1 MILFQKGKNRFMESR
16 NLILA
21 IILSV
26 GVLFIWSFFFEAPEQ
41 EVLNGDII
49 NGDVSEVN
57 SNELD
62 MEAIDDIEKSLGI
75 TESDAIGLQEALGQN
90 KRVLIETDSLAG
102 SINLKGLRIDD
113 IILKKYNE
121 TQEEDSEKIRLL
133 QPIDTFNGYEVTFGW
148 IKNQDANFETPNADS
163 NWKVSGNNTILTSSN
178 EVEFEWNNST
188 GQKFVTT
195 IGLDEDYLFDITQRV
210 ENNSGEEIIIN
221 NASKVTRKQAPT
233 LSGMF
238 ILHEGLLGVL
248 QEKLELIDYDDLKD
262 DNETLNF
269 ESDNGWV
276 GITDKYW
283 LAALIPDQDKS
294 FKAIYTYDNGY
305 IAYYRSL
312 NATKVMPG
320 GDHIVES
327 QIFIGAK
334 EAKLIDRYQEEYG
347 IYNFDL
353 AIDWGWFY
361 FLTKPLFNVIYFF
374 SQLSGN
380 FGLAIIILTVITRVV
395 FFPLANW
402 SFISM
407 AKMKMLQPE
416 MTRIKELH
424 KDDKAQQQQALMA
437 LYKKEKVNPISGC
450 LPILIQIPFFFAI
463 YKMLFVS
470 IEMRHAPFYG
480 WIQDLAAK
488 DPTTI
493 FNLFGL
499 IPWDP
504 PSFMIIGIWPVLM
517 GLTMYIQQKLNPAP
531 PDPIQARIFMF
542 FPLFITILLA
552 QFAAGLVIYWTTNNV
567 LSIIQQW
574 IINKR
579 TTIKTN

>member
-1 MILFQKGKNRFMESR
+1 METR

-21 IILSV
+21 IVLSV
-26 GVLFIWSFFFEAPEQ
+26 GVLLLWTIFIEAPRQQINQSIESGQ
-41 EVLNGDII
+41 QDSIGKIAELETEELNQ
-49 NGDVSEVN
+49 
-57 SNELD
+57 
-62 MEAIDDIEKSLGI
+62 IEEDLGI
-75 TESDAIGLQEALGQN
+75 KKQSFETLENSLQSSSRINIDTQ
-90 KRVLIETDSLAG
+90 SLEG
-102 SINLKGLRIDD
+102 SINLEGLKIDD
-113 IILKKYNE
+113 IVLKKYQE
-121 TQEEDSEKIRLL
+121 TLDENSSNIRVLSPL
-133 QPIDTFNGYEVTFGW
+133 NTKNGYEVSFGW
-148 IKNQDANFETPNADS
+148 LKDKNANFETPTS
-163 NWKVSGNNTILTSSN
+163 ESEWKLISSSN
-178 EVEFEWNNST
+178 TLRENNELEFEWSNNTGQIYRTSISVDENYLFSINQKIINNSN
-188 GQKFVTT
+188 Q
-195 IGLDEDYLFDITQRV
+195 
-210 ENNSGEEIIIN
+210 EIIVN
-221 NASKVTRKQAPT
+221 NASKINRQSAPA

-248 QEKLELIDYDDLKD
+248 EEKLELIDYDDLKD
-262 DNETLNF
+262 EGEIETLNF
-269 ESDNGWV
+269 ESENGWV

-283 LAALIPDQDKS
+283 LAALIPDQAKP

-312 NATKVMPG
+312 NAQSVQSNGEFEVSSK
-320 GDHIVES
+320 
-327 QIFIGAK
+327 IFIGAK
-334 EAKLIDRYQEEYG
+334 EAKLIDKYQEDFN

-361 FLTKPLFNVIYFF
+361 FLTKPLFYIIYFF
-374 SQLSGN
+374 SGISGN
-380 FGLAIIILTVITRVV
+380 FGLAIIILTVITRII

-402 SFISM
+402 SFVSM

-416 MTRIKELH
+416 MTRIKELY
-424 KDDKAQQQQALMA
+424 KEDRPQQQKALMD

-463 YKMLFVS
+463 YKMLFIS

-504 PSFMIIGIWPVLM
+504 PSFMIIGVWPVLM
-517 GLTMYIQQKLNPAP
+517 GITMYLQQKLNPAP
-531 PDPIQARIFMF
+531 PDPIQAKIFMF

-552 QFAAGLVIYWTTNNV
+552 QFAAGLVIYWTTNNI

-574 IINKR
+574 VITRR
-579 TTIKTN
+579 TTVKTN

>member
-1 MILFQKGKNRFMESR
+1 MESR

-41 EVLNGDII
+41 EMLNGETES
-49 NGDVSEVN
+49 GDVSEVN

-62 MEAIDDIEKSLGI
+62 MEAIDEIERSLGI
-75 TESDAIGLQEALGQN
+75 TENDNIGLDEALSAD
-90 KRVLIETDSLAG
+90 KRVKIETNSIVG

-113 IILKKYNE
+113 IVLKKYNE
-121 TQEEDSEKIRLL
+121 TQEEFSEKIRVL
-133 QPIDTFNGYEVTFGW
+133 QPIDTYDGYEVTFGW
-148 IKNQDANFETPNADS
+148 IKNQDANFETPNAES
-163 NWKVSGNNTILTSSN
+163 IWKVSNSNATLTSNN
-178 EVEFEWNNST
+178 EVEFEWSNTT
-188 GQKFVTT
+188 GQTFITT
-195 IGLDEDYLFDITQRV
+195 IGLDEDYLFDITQEV
-210 ENNSGEEIIIN
+210 KNNSNEEIIIN
-221 NASKVTRKQAPT
+221 NASKVTRKQAPS

-262 DNETLNF
+262 DEETLNF

-283 LAALIPDQDKS
+283 LAALIPDQNKS

-312 NATKVMPG
+312 NATKVAAG
-320 GDHIVES
+320 SDHIVES

-334 EAKLIDRYQEEYG
+334 EAKLIDRYQEDYG

-374 SQLSGN
+374 SELSGN
-380 FGLAIIILTVITRVV
+380 FGLAIIILTVITRIV

-424 KDDKAQQQQALMA
+424 KDDRAQQQQALMA

-579 TTIKTN
+579 TTVKTN

>member
-1 MILFQKGKNRFMESR
+1 MESR

-41 EVLNGDII
+41 EMLNGEIES
-49 NGDVSEVN
+49 GDVSEVN

-62 MEAIDDIEKSLGI
+62 MEAIDEIERSLGI
-75 TESDAIGLQEALGQN
+75 AENDNISLDEALSAD
-90 KRVLIETDSLAG
+90 KRVKIETNSIVG

-113 IILKKYNE
+113 IVLKKYNE
-121 TQEEDSEKIRLL
+121 TQEEFSEKIRVL
-133 QPIDTFNGYEVTFGW
+133 QPIDTYDGYEVTFGW
-148 IKNQDANFETPNADS
+148 IKNQDANFETPNAES
-163 NWKVSGNNTILTSSN
+163 IWKVSNNNATLTSNN
-178 EVEFEWNNST
+178 EVEFEWSNTT
-188 GQKFVTT
+188 GQTFVTT
-195 IGLDEDYLFDITQRV
+195 IGLDEDYLFDITQEV
-210 ENNSGEEIIIN
+210 KNNSKEAIIIN
-221 NASKVTRKQAPT
+221 NASKVTRKQAPS

-262 DNETLNF
+262 DEETLNF

-283 LAALIPDQDKS
+283 LAALIPDQNKS

-312 NATKVMPG
+312 NATKVAAG
-320 GDHIVES
+320 SDHIVES

-334 EAKLIDRYQEEYG
+334 EAKLIDRYQEDYG

-374 SQLSGN
+374 SELSGN
-380 FGLAIIILTVITRVV
+380 FGLAIIILTVITRIV

-424 KDDKAQQQQALMA
+424 KDDRAQQQQALMA

-579 TTIKTN
+579 TTVKTN

>member
-1 MILFQKGKNRFMESR
+1 MESR

-41 EVLNGDII
+41 EMLNGEIES
-49 NGDVSEVN
+49 GDVSEVN

-62 MEAIDDIEKSLGI
+62 MEAIDEIERSLGI
-75 TESDAIGLQEALGQN
+75 AENDNIGLDEALSAD
-90 KRVLIETDSLAG
+90 KRVKIETDSIIG

-113 IILKKYNE
+113 IVLKKYNE
-121 TQEEDSEKIRLL
+121 TQEEFSEKIRVLR
-133 QPIDTFNGYEVTFGW
+133 PIDTYDGYEVTFGW
-148 IKNQDANFETPNADS
+148 IKNQDAKFETPNAES
-163 NWKVSGNNTILTSSN
+163 IWKVSNSNATLTSNN
-178 EVEFEWNNST
+178 EVEFEWSNTT
-188 GQKFVTT
+188 GQTFITT
-195 IGLDEDYLFDITQRV
+195 IGLDEDYLFDITQEV
-210 ENNSGEEIIIN
+210 KNNSNEEIIIN
-221 NASKVTRKQAPT
+221 NASKVTRKQAPS

-262 DNETLNF
+262 DEETLNF

-283 LAALIPDQDKS
+283 LAALIPDQNKS

-312 NATKVMPG
+312 NATKVAAG
-320 GDHIVES
+320 SDHIVES

-334 EAKLIDRYQEEYG
+334 EAKLIDRYQEDYG

-374 SQLSGN
+374 SELSGN
-380 FGLAIIILTVITRVV
+380 FGLAIIILTVITRIV

-424 KDDKAQQQQALMA
+424 KDDRAQQQQALMA

-579 TTIKTN
+579 TTVKTN

>member
-1 MILFQKGKNRFMESR
+1 MESR

-41 EVLNGDII
+41 EMLNGEIES
-49 NGDVSEVN
+49 GDVSEVN
-57 SNELD
+57 SSELD
-62 MEAIDDIEKSLGI
+62 MEAIDEIERSLGI
-75 TESDAIGLQEALGQN
+75 TENDNIGLDEALSAD
-90 KRVLIETDSLAG
+90 KRVKIETNSIVG

-113 IILKKYNE
+113 IVLKKYNE
-121 TQEEDSEKIRLL
+121 TQEEFSEKIRVL
-133 QPIDTFNGYEVTFGW
+133 QPIDTYDGYEVTFGW
-148 IKNQDANFETPNADS
+148 IKNQDANFETPNAES
-163 NWKVSGNNTILTSSN
+163 IWKVSNNNATLTSNN
-178 EVEFEWNNST
+178 EVEFEWSNTT
-188 GQKFVTT
+188 GQTFVTT
-195 IGLDEDYLFDITQRV
+195 IGLDEDYLFDITQEV
-210 ENNSGEEIIIN
+210 KNNSNEEIIIN

-262 DNETLNF
+262 DEETLNF

-283 LAALIPDQDKS
+283 LAALIPDQNKS

-312 NATKVMPG
+312 NATKVAAG
-320 GDHIVES
+320 SDHIVES

-334 EAKLIDRYQEEYG
+334 EAKLIDRYQEDYG

-374 SQLSGN
+374 SELSGN
-380 FGLAIIILTVITRVV
+380 FGLAIIILTVITRIV

-424 KDDKAQQQQALMA
+424 KDDRAQQQQALMA

-579 TTIKTN
+579 TTVKTN

>member
-1 MILFQKGKNRFMESR
+1 MESQSIDEIED
-16 NLILA
+16 ILEA
-21 IILSV
+21 NDTNSISLDIALREDQRVQINTNNIL
-26 GVLFIWSFFFEAPEQ
+26 
-41 EVLNGDII
+41 
-49 NGDVSEVN
+49 
-57 SNELD
+57 
-62 MEAIDDIEKSLGI
+62 
-75 TESDAIGLQEALGQN
+75 
-90 KRVLIETDSLAG
+90 G
-102 SINLKGLRIDD
+102 SINLKGLKIDD
-113 IILKKYNE
+113 ITLKNYKETLDEESDLIRVLRPYN
-121 TQEEDSEKIRLL
+121 TRD
-133 QPIDTFNGYEVTFGW
+133 GYEVTFGW
-148 IKNQDANFETPNADS
+148 ISNQSSDIELPNS
-163 NWKVSGNNTILTSSN
+163 NTVWKLVNNNKTLTSEN
-178 EVEFEWNNST
+178 EIEFEWKNNT
-188 GQKFVTT
+188 GQTF
-195 IGLDEDYLFDITQRV
+195 ISSISMDGDYLFNINQRV
-210 ENNSGEEIIIN
+210 INNSDDSIILN
-221 NASKVTRKQAPT
+221 NASKIKRKTAPA

-248 QEKLELIDYDDLKD
+248 EEQLELIDYDELKD
-262 DNETLNF
+262 DGETLNF
-269 ESDNGWV
+269 ESNNGWI

-283 LAALIPDQDKS
+283 LTALIPDQTEN

-305 IAYYRSL
+305 IAYFRTLKSS
-312 NATKVMPG
+312 NVKPG
-320 GDHIVES
+320 QELEKNS

-334 EAKLIDRYQEEYG
+334 EAKLIDQYKEDYD

-361 FLTKPLFNVIYFF
+361 FLTKPLFYVIYYF
-374 SQLSGN
+374 SEFSGN
-380 FGLAIIILTVITRVV
+380 FGLAIIILTVIIRII

-402 SFISM
+402 SFASM
-407 AKMKMLQPE
+407 AKMKLLQPE
-416 MTRIKELH
+416 MTRIKDLY
-424 KDDKAQQQQALMA
+424 KDDRQQQQQALMA
-437 LYKKEKVNPISGC
+437 LYKKEKVNPVSGC

-504 PSFMIIGIWPVLM
+504 PSFLIIGIWPVLM
-517 GLTMYIQQKLNPAP
+517 GVTMYLQQKLNPAP
-531 PDPIQARIFMF
+531 PDPIQAKIFAF

-574 IINKR
+574 IITRR
-579 TTIKTN
+579 TKIKTN

>member
-1 MILFQKGKNRFMESR
+1 MESR

-41 EVLNGDII
+41 EMLNGEIES
-49 NGDVSEVN
+49 GDVSEVN

-62 MEAIDDIEKSLGI
+62 MEAIDEIERSLGI
-75 TESDAIGLQEALGQN
+75 AKNDNIGLDEALSAD
-90 KRVLIETDSLAG
+90 KRVKIETNSIVG

-113 IILKKYNE
+113 IVLKKYNE
-121 TQEEDSEKIRLL
+121 TQEEFSEKIRVLR
-133 QPIDTFNGYEVTFGW
+133 PIDTYDGYEVTFGW
-148 IKNQDANFETPNADS
+148 IKNQDANFETPNAES
-163 NWKVSGNNTILTSSN
+163 IWKVSNSNATLTSNN
-178 EVEFEWNNST
+178 EVEFEWSNTT
-188 GQKFVTT
+188 GQTFITT
-195 IGLDEDYLFDITQRV
+195 IGLDEDYLFDITQEV
-210 ENNSGEEIIIN
+210 KNNSKEEIIIN
-221 NASKVTRKQAPT
+221 NASKVTRKQAPS

-262 DNETLNF
+262 DEETLNF

-283 LAALIPDQDKS
+283 LAALIPDQNKS

-312 NATKVMPG
+312 NATKVAAG
-320 GDHIVES
+320 SDHIVES

-334 EAKLIDRYQEEYG
+334 EAKLIDRYQEDYG

-374 SQLSGN
+374 SELSGN
-380 FGLAIIILTVITRVV
+380 FGLAIIILTVITRIV

-424 KDDKAQQQQALMA
+424 KDDRAQQQQALMA

-579 TTIKTN
+579 TTVKTN

>member
-1 MILFQKGKNRFMESR
+1 METR

-21 IILSV
+21 IVLSV
-26 GVLFIWSFFFEAPEQ
+26 GVLLLWTVFIEAPRQQINPSIESGQ
-41 EVLNGDII
+41 QDSIGEIAELETEELNQ
-49 NGDVSEVN
+49 
-57 SNELD
+57 
-62 MEAIDDIEKSLGI
+62 IEEDLGI
-75 TESDAIGLQEALGQN
+75 KKQSFETLENSLQSSA
-90 KRVLIETDSLAG
+90 RVNIDTQSLEG
-102 SINLKGLRIDD
+102 SINLKGLKIDD
-113 IILKKYNE
+113 IVLKKYQE
-121 TQEEDSEKIRLL
+121 TLDENSSNIRVLSPL
-133 QPIDTFNGYEVTFGW
+133 STENGYEVSFGW
-148 IKNQDANFETPNADS
+148 LKDKNANFETPTS
-163 NWKVSGNNTILTSSN
+163 ESEWKLISSSN
-178 EVEFEWNNST
+178 TLRENNELEFEWSNNTGQIYRTSISVDENYLFSINQKIINNSN
-188 GQKFVTT
+188 Q
-195 IGLDEDYLFDITQRV
+195 
-210 ENNSGEEIIIN
+210 EIIVN
-221 NASKVTRKQAPT
+221 NASKINRQSAPA

-248 QEKLELIDYDDLKD
+248 EEKLELIDYDDLKD
-262 DNETLNF
+262 EGEIETLNF
-269 ESDNGWV
+269 ESENGWV
-276 GITDKYW
+276 GVTDKYW
-283 LAALIPDQDKS
+283 LAALIPDQAKP

-312 NATKVMPG
+312 NAQSVQSNGEFEVSSK
-320 GDHIVES
+320 
-327 QIFIGAK
+327 IFIGAK
-334 EAKLIDRYQEEYG
+334 EAKLIDQYQEDFN

-361 FLTKPLFNVIYFF
+361 FLTKPLFYIIYFF
-374 SQLSGN
+374 SGISGN
-380 FGLAIIILTVITRVV
+380 FGLAIIILTVITRII

-402 SFISM
+402 SFVSM

-416 MTRIKELH
+416 MTRIKELY
-424 KDDKAQQQQALMA
+424 KEDRPQQQKALMD

-504 PSFMIIGIWPVLM
+504 PSFMIIGVWPVLM
-517 GLTMYIQQKLNPAP
+517 GVTMYLQQKLNPAP
-531 PDPIQARIFMF
+531 PDPIQAKIFMF

-552 QFAAGLVIYWTTNNV
+552 QFAAGLVIYWTTNNI

-574 IINKR
+574 VITRR
-579 TTIKTN
+579 TTVKTN

>member
-1 MILFQKGKNRFMESR
+1 MESR

-41 EVLNGDII
+41 EMLNGEIES
-49 NGDVSEVN
+49 GDVSEVN

-62 MEAIDDIEKSLGI
+62 MEAIDEIERSLGI
-75 TESDAIGLQEALGQN
+75 SENDNIGLDEALSVD
-90 KRVLIETDSLAG
+90 KRVKIETNSIVG

-113 IILKKYNE
+113 IVLKKYNE
-121 TQEEDSEKIRLL
+121 TQEEFSEKIRVL
-133 QPIDTFNGYEVTFGW
+133 QPIDTYDGYEVTFGW
-148 IKNQDANFETPNADS
+148 IKNQDANFETPNAES
-163 NWKVSGNNTILTSSN
+163 IWKVSNSNATLTSNN
-178 EVEFEWNNST
+178 EVEFEWSNTT
-188 GQKFVTT
+188 GQTFVTT
-195 IGLDEDYLFDITQRV
+195 IGLDEDYLFDITQEV
-210 ENNSGEEIIIN
+210 KNNSNEEIIIN
-221 NASKVTRKQAPT
+221 NASKVTRKQAPS

-262 DNETLNF
+262 DEETLNF

-283 LAALIPDQDKS
+283 LAALIPDQNKS

-312 NATKVMPG
+312 NATKVAAG
-320 GDHIVES
+320 SDHIVES

-334 EAKLIDRYQEEYG
+334 EAKLIDRYQEDYG

-374 SQLSGN
+374 SELSGN
-380 FGLAIIILTVITRVV
+380 FGLAIIILTVITRIV

-424 KDDKAQQQQALMA
+424 KDDRAQQQQALMA

-542 FPLFITILLA
+542 LPLFITILLA

-579 TTIKTN
+579 TTVKTN

>member
-1 MILFQKGKNRFMESR
+1 MESR

-41 EVLNGDII
+41 EMLNGEIES
-49 NGDVSEVN
+49 NDVSEVN

-62 MEAIDDIEKSLGI
+62 MEAIDEIERSLGI
-75 TESDAIGLQEALGQN
+75 TENDNIGLDEALSAD
-90 KRVLIETDSLAG
+90 KRVKIETNSIVG

-113 IILKKYNE
+113 IVLKKYNE
-121 TQEEDSEKIRLL
+121 TQEEFSEKIRVL
-133 QPIDTFNGYEVTFGW
+133 QPIDTYDGYEVTFGW
-148 IKNQDANFETPNADS
+148 IKNQDANFETPNAES
-163 NWKVSGNNTILTSSN
+163 VWKVSNNNATLTSNN
-178 EVEFEWNNST
+178 EVEFEWSNTT
-188 GQKFVTT
+188 GQTFKTT
-195 IGLDEDYLFDITQRV
+195 IGLDEDYLFDITQEV
-210 ENNSGEEIIIN
+210 KNNSNEEIIIN
-221 NASKVTRKQAPT
+221 NASKVTRKQAPS

-262 DNETLNF
+262 DEETLNF

-283 LAALIPDQDKS
+283 LAALIPDQNKS

-312 NATKVMPG
+312 NATKVAAG
-320 GDHIVES
+320 SDHIVES

-334 EAKLIDRYQEEYG
+334 EAKLIDRYQEDYG

-374 SQLSGN
+374 SELSGN
-380 FGLAIIILTVITRVV
+380 FGLAIIILTVITRIV

-424 KDDKAQQQQALMA
+424 KDDRAQQQQALMA

-579 TTIKTN
+579 TTVKTN

>member
-1 MILFQKGKNRFMESR
+1 MESR

-26 GVLFIWSFFFEAPEQ
+26 VVLFIWSFFFEAPEQ
-41 EVLNGDII
+41 EMLNGEIGS
-49 NGDVSEVN
+49 GDVSEVN

-62 MEAIDDIEKSLGI
+62 MEAIDEIERSLGI
-75 TESDAIGLQEALGQN
+75 TENDNIGLDEALIAD
-90 KRVLIETDSLAG
+90 KRVKIETNSIVG

-113 IILKKYNE
+113 IVLKKYNE
-121 TQEEDSEKIRLL
+121 TQEEFSEKIRVL
-133 QPIDTFNGYEVTFGW
+133 QPIDTYDGYEVTFGW
-148 IKNQDANFETPNADS
+148 IKNQDANFETPNAES
-163 NWKVSGNNTILTSSN
+163 IWKVSNNNATLTSNN
-178 EVEFEWNNST
+178 EVEFEWSNTT
-188 GQKFVTT
+188 GQTFVTT
-195 IGLDEDYLFDITQRV
+195 IGLDEDYLFDITQEV
-210 ENNSGEEIIIN
+210 KNNSNEEIIIN
-221 NASKVTRKQAPT
+221 NASKVTRKQAPS

-262 DNETLNF
+262 DEETLNF
-269 ESDNGWV
+269 ESNNGWV

-283 LAALIPDQDKS
+283 LAALIPDQNKS

-312 NATKVMPG
+312 NATKVAAG
-320 GDHIVES
+320 SDHIVES

-334 EAKLIDRYQEEYG
+334 EAKLIDRYQEDYG

-374 SQLSGN
+374 SELSGN
-380 FGLAIIILTVITRVV
+380 FGMAIIILTVITRIV

-424 KDDKAQQQQALMA
+424 KDDRAQQQQALMA

-480 WIQDLAAK
+480 WIQDLASK

-493 FNLFGL
+493 FNAFGL

-504 PSFMIIGIWPVLM
+504 PSFLIIGIWPILM
-517 GLTMYIQQKLNPAP
+517 GLTMYIQQKLNPSP

-542 FPLFITILLA
+542 LPLFITILLA

-579 TTIKTN
+579 TTVKTN

>member
-1 MILFQKGKNRFMESR
+1 MESR

-41 EVLNGDII
+41 EMLNGEIES
-49 NGDVSEVN
+49 GDVSEVN

-62 MEAIDDIEKSLGI
+62 MEAIDEIERSLGI
-75 TESDAIGLQEALGQN
+75 TENDNIGLDEALSAD
-90 KRVLIETDSLAG
+90 KRVKIETNSIVG

-113 IILKKYNE
+113 IVLKKYNE
-121 TQEEDSEKIRLL
+121 TQEEFSEKIRVLR
-133 QPIDTFNGYEVTFGW
+133 PIDTYDGYEVTFGW
-148 IKNQDANFETPNADS
+148 IKNQDANFETPNAES
-163 NWKVSGNNTILTSSN
+163 IWKVSNSNATLTSNN
-178 EVEFEWNNST
+178 EVEFEWSNTT
-188 GQKFVTT
+188 GQTFITT
-195 IGLDEDYLFDITQRV
+195 IGLDEDYLFDITQEV
-210 ENNSGEEIIIN
+210 KNNSNEEIIIN
-221 NASKVTRKQAPT
+221 NASKVTRKQAPS

-262 DNETLNF
+262 DEETLNF
-269 ESDNGWV
+269 ESENGWV

-283 LAALIPDQDKS
+283 LAALIPDQNKS

-312 NATKVMPG
+312 NATKVAAG
-320 GDHIVES
+320 SDHIVES

-334 EAKLIDRYQEEYG
+334 EAKLIDRYQEDYG

-374 SQLSGN
+374 SELSGN
-380 FGLAIIILTVITRVV
+380 FGLAIIILTVITRIV

-424 KDDKAQQQQALMA
+424 KDDRAQQQQALMA

-579 TTIKTN
+579 TTVKTN

>member
-1 MILFQKGKNRFMESR
+1 METR

-21 IILSV
+21 IVLSV
-26 GVLFIWSFFFEAPEQ
+26 GVLLLWTVFIEAPRQQINQSVDSGQQDSIGEIA
-41 EVLNGDII
+41 ELETEELNQ
-49 NGDVSEVN
+49 
-57 SNELD
+57 
-62 MEAIDDIEKSLGI
+62 IEEDLGI
-75 TESDAIGLQEALGQN
+75 KKQSFETLENSLQSST
-90 KRVLIETDSLAG
+90 RVNIDTQSLEG
-102 SINLKGLRIDD
+102 SINLKGLKIDD
-113 IILKKYNE
+113 IVLTKYQE
-121 TQEEDSEKIRLL
+121 TLDENSSNIRVLSPL
-133 QPIDTFNGYEVTFGW
+133 STENGYEISFGW
-148 IKNQDANFETPNADS
+148 LKDKNANFETPTS
-163 NWKVSGNNTILTSSN
+163 ESEWKLISSSN
-178 EVEFEWNNST
+178 TLRENNELEFEWSNNT
-188 GQKFVTT
+188 GQIYRTSISV
-195 IGLDEDYLFDITQRV
+195 DENYLFSINQKIINRS
-210 ENNSGEEIIIN
+210 NQEIIVN
-221 NASKVTRKQAPT
+221 NASKINRQSAPA

-248 QEKLELIDYDDLKD
+248 EEKLELIDYDDLKD
-262 DNETLNF
+262 EGEIETLNF
-269 ESDNGWV
+269 ESENGWV
-276 GITDKYW
+276 GVTDKYW
-283 LAALIPDQDKS
+283 LAALIPDQAKP

-312 NATKVMPG
+312 NAQSVQSNGEFEVSSK
-320 GDHIVES
+320 
-327 QIFIGAK
+327 IFIGAK
-334 EAKLIDRYQEEYG
+334 EAKLIDQYQEDYN

-361 FLTKPLFNVIYFF
+361 FLTKPLFYIIYFF
-374 SQLSGN
+374 SGISGN
-380 FGLAIIILTVITRVV
+380 FGLAIIILTVITRII

-402 SFISM
+402 SFVSM

-416 MTRIKELH
+416 MTRIKELY
-424 KDDKAQQQQALMA
+424 KEDRPQQQKALMD

-504 PSFMIIGIWPVLM
+504 PSFMIIGVWPVLM
-517 GLTMYIQQKLNPAP
+517 GVTMYLQQKLNPAP
-531 PDPIQARIFMF
+531 PDPIQAKIFMF

-552 QFAAGLVIYWTTNNV
+552 QFAAGLVIYWTTNNI

-574 IINKR
+574 VITRR
-579 TTIKTN
+579 TTVKTN

>member
-1 MILFQKGKNRFMESR
+1 METR

-21 IILSV
+21 IVLSV
-26 GVLFIWSFFFEAPEQ
+26 GVLLLWTVFIEAPRQQINPSIESGQ
-41 EVLNGDII
+41 QDSIGEIAELETEELNQ
-49 NGDVSEVN
+49 
-57 SNELD
+57 
-62 MEAIDDIEKSLGI
+62 IEEDLGI
-75 TESDAIGLQEALGQN
+75 KKQSFETLQNSLQSSA
-90 KRVLIETDSLAG
+90 RVNIDTQSLEG
-102 SINLKGLRIDD
+102 SINLKGLKIDD
-113 IILKKYNE
+113 IVLKKYQE
-121 TQEEDSEKIRLL
+121 TLDENSSNIRVLSPL
-133 QPIDTFNGYEVTFGW
+133 STENGYEVSFGW
-148 IKNQDANFETPNADS
+148 LKDKNANFETPTS
-163 NWKVSGNNTILTSSN
+163 ESEWKLISSSN
-178 EVEFEWNNST
+178 TLRENNELEFEWSNNT
-188 GQKFVTT
+188 GQIYRTSISV
-195 IGLDEDYLFDITQRV
+195 DENYLFSINQK
-210 ENNSGEEIIIN
+210 IIN
-221 NASKVTRKQAPT
+221 NSNQEIIVNNANKINRKSAPA

-238 ILHEGLLGVL
+238 ILHEGLIGVL
-248 QEKLELIDYDDLKD
+248 EEKLELIDYDDLKD
-262 DNETLNF
+262 EGEIETLNF
-269 ESDNGWV
+269 ESENGWV

-283 LAALIPDQDKS
+283 LAALIPDQAKP

-312 NATKVMPG
+312 NAQSVQPNGEFEVSSK
-320 GDHIVES
+320 
-327 QIFIGAK
+327 IFIGAK
-334 EAKLIDRYQEEYG
+334 EAKLIDKYQEDFN

-361 FLTKPLFNVIYFF
+361 FLTKPLFYIIYFF
-374 SQLSGN
+374 SGISGN
-380 FGLAIIILTVITRVV
+380 FGLAIIILTVITRII

-402 SFISM
+402 SFVSM

-416 MTRIKELH
+416 MTRIKELY
-424 KDDKAQQQQALMA
+424 KEDRPQQQKALMD

-504 PSFMIIGIWPVLM
+504 PSFMIIGVWPVLM
-517 GLTMYIQQKLNPAP
+517 GVTMYLQQKLNPAP
-531 PDPIQARIFMF
+531 PDPIQAKIFMF

-552 QFAAGLVIYWTTNNV
+552 QFAAGLVIYWTTNNI

-574 IINKR
+574 VITRR
-579 TTIKTN
+579 TTVKTN

>member
-1 MILFQKGKNRFMESR
+1 METR
-16 NLILA
+16 NLILS
-21 IILSV
+21 IVLSV
-26 GVLFIWSFFFEAPEQ
+26 GVLLLWTVFIEGPRQQINPSIESGQQDSIGEIA
-41 EVLNGDII
+41 EVETEELNQ
-49 NGDVSEVN
+49 
-57 SNELD
+57 
-62 MEAIDDIEKSLGI
+62 IEEDLGI
-75 TESDAIGLQEALGQN
+75 KKQSFETLENSLQSST
-90 KRVLIETDSLAG
+90 RVNIDTQSLEG
-102 SINLKGLRIDD
+102 SINLKGLKIDD
-113 IILKKYNE
+113 IVLTKYQE
-121 TQEEDSEKIRLL
+121 TLDENSSNIRVLSPL
-133 QPIDTFNGYEVTFGW
+133 STENGYEVSFGW
-148 IKNQDANFETPNADS
+148 LKDKNANFETPTS
-163 NWKVSGNNTILTSSN
+163 ESEWKLISSSN
-178 EVEFEWNNST
+178 TLRENNELEFEWSNNTGQIYRTSISVDENYLFSINQKIINNSN
-188 GQKFVTT
+188 Q
-195 IGLDEDYLFDITQRV
+195 
-210 ENNSGEEIIIN
+210 EIIVN
-221 NASKVTRKQAPT
+221 NASKINRQSAPA

-248 QEKLELIDYDDLKD
+248 EEKLELIDYDDLKD
-262 DNETLNF
+262 EGEIETLNF
-269 ESDNGWV
+269 ESENGWV

-283 LAALIPDQDKS
+283 LAALIPDQAKP

-312 NATKVMPG
+312 NAQSVQSNGEFEVSSK
-320 GDHIVES
+320 
-327 QIFIGAK
+327 IFIGAK
-334 EAKLIDRYQEEYG
+334 EAKLIDQYQEDFN

-361 FLTKPLFNVIYFF
+361 FLTKPLFYIIYYF
-374 SQLSGN
+374 SGISGN
-380 FGLAIIILTVITRVV
+380 FGLAIIILTVITRII

-402 SFISM
+402 SFVSM

-416 MTRIKELH
+416 MTRIKELY
-424 KDDKAQQQQALMA
+424 KEDRPQQQKALMD

-488 DPTTI
+488 DPTSI
-493 FNLFGL
+493 FNMFGL

-504 PSFMIIGIWPVLM
+504 PSFLIIGVWPVLM

-531 PDPIQARIFMF
+531 PDPIQAKIFMF

-552 QFAAGLVIYWTTNNV
+552 QFAAGLVIYWTTNNL

-574 IINKR
+574 VITRR
-579 TTIKTN
+579 TTVKTN

>member
-1 MILFQKGKNRFMESR
+1 METR

-21 IILSV
+21 IVLSV
-26 GVLFIWSFFFEAPEQ
+26 GVLLLWTVFIEAPRQQINQSIESGQ
-41 EVLNGDII
+41 QDSIGEIAELETEELNQ
-49 NGDVSEVN
+49 
-57 SNELD
+57 
-62 MEAIDDIEKSLGI
+62 IEEDLGI
-75 TESDAIGLQEALGQN
+75 KKQSFETLENSLQSSA
-90 KRVLIETDSLAG
+90 RVNIDTQSLEG
-102 SINLKGLRIDD
+102 SINLKGLKIDD
-113 IILKKYNE
+113 IVLKKYQE
-121 TQEEDSEKIRLL
+121 TLDENSSNIRVLSPL
-133 QPIDTFNGYEVTFGW
+133 STENGYEVSFGW
-148 IKNQDANFETPNADS
+148 LKDKNANFETPTS
-163 NWKVSGNNTILTSSN
+163 ESEWKLISSSN
-178 EVEFEWNNST
+178 TLRENNELEFEWSNNTGQIYRTSISVDENYLFSINQKIINNSN
-188 GQKFVTT
+188 Q
-195 IGLDEDYLFDITQRV
+195 
-210 ENNSGEEIIIN
+210 EIIVN
-221 NASKVTRKQAPT
+221 NASKINRQSAPA

-248 QEKLELIDYDDLKD
+248 EEKLELIDYDDLKD
-262 DNETLNF
+262 EGEIETLNF
-269 ESDNGWV
+269 ESENGWV
-276 GITDKYW
+276 GVTDKYW
-283 LAALIPDQDKS
+283 LAALIPDQAKP

-312 NATKVMPG
+312 NAQSVQSNGELEVSSK
-320 GDHIVES
+320 
-327 QIFIGAK
+327 IFIGAK
-334 EAKLIDRYQEEYG
+334 EAKLIDQYQEDYN

-361 FLTKPLFNVIYFF
+361 FLTKPLFYIIYFF
-374 SQLSGN
+374 SGISGN
-380 FGLAIIILTVITRVV
+380 FGLAIIILTVITRII

-402 SFISM
+402 SFVSM

-416 MTRIKELH
+416 MTRIKELY
-424 KDDKAQQQQALMA
+424 KEDRPQQQKALMD

-504 PSFMIIGIWPVLM
+504 PSFMIIGVWPVLM
-517 GLTMYIQQKLNPAP
+517 GVTMYLQQKLNPAP
-531 PDPIQARIFMF
+531 PDPIQAKIFMF

-552 QFAAGLVIYWTTNNV
+552 QFAAGLVIYWTTNNI

-574 IINKR
+574 VITRR
-579 TTIKTN
+579 TTVKTN

>member
-1 MILFQKGKNRFMESR
+1 MESR

-41 EVLNGDII
+41 EMLNGEIES
-49 NGDVSEVN
+49 GDVSEVN

-62 MEAIDDIEKSLGI
+62 MEAIDEIERSLGI
-75 TESDAIGLQEALGQN
+75 TENDSIGLDEALSAD
-90 KRVLIETDSLAG
+90 KRVKIETDSIVG

-113 IILKKYNE
+113 IVLKKYNE
-121 TQEEDSEKIRLL
+121 TQEEFSEKIRVL
-133 QPIDTFNGYEVTFGW
+133 QPIDTYDGYEVTFGW
-148 IKNQDANFETPNADS
+148 IKNQDANFETPNAES
-163 NWKVSGNNTILTSSN
+163 IWKVSNSNATLTSNN
-178 EVEFEWNNST
+178 EVEFEWSNTT
-188 GQKFVTT
+188 GQTFVTT
-195 IGLDEDYLFDITQRV
+195 IGLDEDYLFDITQEV
-210 ENNSGEEIIIN
+210 KNNSNEEIIIN
-221 NASKVTRKQAPT
+221 NASKVTRKQAPS

-262 DNETLNF
+262 DEETLNF

-283 LAALIPDQDKS
+283 LAALIPDQNKS

-312 NATKVMPG
+312 NATKVAAG
-320 GDHIVES
+320 SDHIVES

-334 EAKLIDRYQEEYG
+334 EAKLIDRYQEDYG

-374 SQLSGN
+374 SELSGN
-380 FGLAIIILTVITRVV
+380 FGLAIIILTVITRIV

-424 KDDKAQQQQALMA
+424 KDDRAQQQQALMA

-480 WIQDLAAK
+480 WIQDLASK

-493 FNLFGL
+493 FNAFGL

-504 PSFMIIGIWPVLM
+504 PSFLIIGIWPILM

-542 FPLFITILLA
+542 LPLFITILLA

-579 TTIKTN
+579 TTVKTN

>member
-1 MILFQKGKNRFMESR
+1 MESR

-41 EVLNGDII
+41 EILNGEIES
-49 NGDVSEVN
+49 GDVSEVN

-62 MEAIDDIEKSLGI
+62 MEAIDEIERSLGI
-75 TESDAIGLQEALGQN
+75 TENDNIGLDEALIAN
-90 KRVLIETDSLAG
+90 KRVKIETNSIVG

-113 IILKKYNE
+113 IVLKKYNE
-121 TQEEDSEKIRLL
+121 TQEEFSEKIRVL
-133 QPIDTFNGYEVTFGW
+133 QPIDTYDGYEVTFGW
-148 IKNQDANFETPNADS
+148 IKNQDANFETPNAES
-163 NWKVSGNNTILTSSN
+163 IWKVSNSNATLTSNN
-178 EVEFEWNNST
+178 EVEFEWSNTT
-188 GQKFVTT
+188 GQTFITT
-195 IGLDEDYLFDITQRV
+195 IGLDEDYLFDITQEV
-210 ENNSGEEIIIN
+210 KNNSNEEIIIN
-221 NASKVTRKQAPT
+221 NASKVTRKQAPS

-262 DNETLNF
+262 DEETLNF

-283 LAALIPDQDKS
+283 LAALIPDQNKS

-312 NATKVMPG
+312 NATKVAAG
-320 GDHIVES
+320 SDHIVES

-334 EAKLIDRYQEEYG
+334 EAKLIDRYQEDYG

-374 SQLSGN
+374 SELSGN
-380 FGLAIIILTVITRVV
+380 FGLAIIILTVITRIV

-424 KDDKAQQQQALMA
+424 KDDRAQQQQALMA

-579 TTIKTN
+579 TTVKTN

>member
-1 MILFQKGKNRFMESR
+1 METR
-16 NLILA
+16 NLILS
-21 IILSV
+21 IVLSV
-26 GVLFIWSFFFEAPEQ
+26 GVLLLWTVFIEAPRQQINPSIESGQ
-41 EVLNGDII
+41 QDSIGEIAEVETEELNQ
-49 NGDVSEVN
+49 
-57 SNELD
+57 
-62 MEAIDDIEKSLGI
+62 IEEDLGI
-75 TESDAIGLQEALGQN
+75 KKQSFETLENSLQSST
-90 KRVLIETDSLAG
+90 RVNIDTQSLEG
-102 SINLKGLRIDD
+102 SINLKGLKIDD
-113 IILKKYNE
+113 IILTKYQE
-121 TQEEDSEKIRLL
+121 TLDENSSNIRVLSPL
-133 QPIDTFNGYEVTFGW
+133 STENGYEVSFGW
-148 IKNQDANFETPNADS
+148 LKDKNANFETPTS
-163 NWKVSGNNTILTSSN
+163 ESEWKLISSSN
-178 EVEFEWNNST
+178 SLRENNELEFEWSNNTGQIYRTSISVDENYLFSINQKIINNSN
-188 GQKFVTT
+188 Q
-195 IGLDEDYLFDITQRV
+195 
-210 ENNSGEEIIIN
+210 EIIVN
-221 NASKVTRKQAPT
+221 NASKINRQNAPA

-248 QEKLELIDYDDLKD
+248 EEKLELIDYDDLKD
-262 DNETLNF
+262 EGEIETLNF
-269 ESDNGWV
+269 ESENGWV

-283 LAALIPDQDKS
+283 LAALIPDQAKP

-312 NATKVMPG
+312 NAQSVQSNGEFEVSSK
-320 GDHIVES
+320 
-327 QIFIGAK
+327 IFIGAK
-334 EAKLIDRYQEEYG
+334 EAKLIDQYQEDFN

-361 FLTKPLFNVIYFF
+361 FLTKPLFYIIYYF
-374 SQLSGN
+374 SGISGN
-380 FGLAIIILTVITRVV
+380 FGLAIIILTVITRII

-402 SFISM
+402 SFVSM

-416 MTRIKELH
+416 MTRIKELY
-424 KDDKAQQQQALMA
+424 KEDRPQQQKALMD

-488 DPTTI
+488 DPTSI
-493 FNLFGL
+493 FNMFGL

-504 PSFMIIGIWPVLM
+504 PSFLIIGVWPVLM

-531 PDPIQARIFMF
+531 PDPIQAKIFMF

-552 QFAAGLVIYWTTNNV
+552 QFAAGLVIYWTTNNL

-574 IINKR
+574 VIARR
-579 TTIKTN
+579 TTVKTN

>member
-1 MILFQKGKNRFMESR
+1 MESR

-41 EVLNGDII
+41 EMLNGEIES
-49 NGDVSEVN
+49 GDVSEVN

-62 MEAIDDIEKSLGI
+62 MEAIDEIERSLGI
-75 TESDAIGLQEALGQN
+75 AENDNIGLDEALSAD
-90 KRVLIETDSLAG
+90 KRVKIETDSIIG

-113 IILKKYNE
+113 IVLKKYNE
-121 TQEEDSEKIRLL
+121 TQEEFSEKIRVLR
-133 QPIDTFNGYEVTFGW
+133 PIDTYDGYEVTFGW
-148 IKNQDANFETPNADS
+148 IKNQDANFETPNAES
-163 NWKVSGNNTILTSSN
+163 IWKVSNSNATLTSSN
-178 EVEFEWNNST
+178 EVEFEWGNTT
-188 GQKFVTT
+188 GQTFITT
-195 IGLDEDYLFDITQRV
+195 IGLDEDYLFDITQEV
-210 ENNSGEEIIIN
+210 KNNSNEEIIIN
-221 NASKVTRKQAPT
+221 NASKVTRKQAPS

-262 DNETLNF
+262 DEETLNF

-283 LAALIPDQDKS
+283 LAALIPDQNKS

-312 NATKVMPG
+312 NATKVAAG
-320 GDHIVES
+320 SDHIVES

-334 EAKLIDRYQEEYG
+334 EAKLIDRYQEDYG

-374 SQLSGN
+374 SELSGN
-380 FGLAIIILTVITRVV
+380 FGLAIIILTVITRIV

-424 KDDKAQQQQALMA
+424 KDDRAQQQQALMA

-579 TTIKTN
+579 TTVKTN

>member
-1 MILFQKGKNRFMESR
+1 MESR

-41 EVLNGDII
+41 EMLNGEIES
-49 NGDVSEVN
+49 GDVSEVN

-62 MEAIDDIEKSLGI
+62 MEAIDEIERSLGI
-75 TESDAIGLQEALGQN
+75 SENDNIGLDEALSVD
-90 KRVLIETDSLAG
+90 KRVKIETDSIVG
-102 SINLKGLRIDD
+102 SINLKGLKIDD
-113 IILKKYNE
+113 IVLKKYNE
-121 TQEEDSEKIRLL
+121 TQEEFSEKIRVL
-133 QPIDTFNGYEVTFGW
+133 QPIDTYDGYEVTFGW
-148 IKNQDANFETPNADS
+148 IKNQDANFETPNAES
-163 NWKVSGNNTILTSSN
+163 IWKVSNNNATLTSNN
-178 EVEFEWNNST
+178 EVEFEWSNTT
-188 GQKFVTT
+188 GQTFVTT
-195 IGLDEDYLFDITQRV
+195 IGLDEDYLFDITQEV
-210 ENNSGEEIIIN
+210 KNNSNEEIIIN
-221 NASKVTRKQAPT
+221 NASKVTRKQAPS

-262 DNETLNF
+262 DEETLNF

-283 LAALIPDQDKS
+283 LAALIPDQNKS

-312 NATKVMPG
+312 NATKVAAG
-320 GDHIVES
+320 SDHIVES

-334 EAKLIDRYQEEYG
+334 EAKLIDRYQEDYG

-374 SQLSGN
+374 SELSGN
-380 FGLAIIILTVITRVV
+380 FGLAIIILTVITRIV

-424 KDDKAQQQQALMA
+424 KDDRAQQQQALMA

-579 TTIKTN
+579 TTVKTN

>member
-1 MILFQKGKNRFMESR
+1 MESR

-26 GVLFIWSFFFEAPEQ
+26 GVLFIWSFFFEEPEQ
-41 EVLNGDII
+41 EMLNGEIES
-49 NGDVSEVN
+49 GDVSEVN

-62 MEAIDDIEKSLGI
+62 MEAINEIEGALGI
-75 TESDAIGLQEALGQN
+75 TENDNIGLDEALSAD
-90 KRVLIETDSLAG
+90 KRVKIETNSIVG

-113 IILKKYNE
+113 IVLKKYNE
-121 TQEEDSEKIRLL
+121 TQEEFSEKIRVL
-133 QPIDTFNGYEVTFGW
+133 QPIDTYDGYEVTFGW
-148 IKNQDANFETPNADS
+148 IKNQDANFETPNAES
-163 NWKVSGNNTILTSSN
+163 IWKVSNNNATLTSNN
-178 EVEFEWNNST
+178 EVEFEWSNTT
-188 GQKFVTT
+188 GQTFVTT
-195 IGLDEDYLFDITQRV
+195 IGLDEDYLFDITQEV
-210 ENNSGEEIIIN
+210 KNNSNEEIIIN
-221 NASKVTRKQAPT
+221 NASKVTRKQAPS

-262 DNETLNF
+262 DEETLNF

-283 LAALIPDQDKS
+283 LAALIPDQNKS

-305 IAYYRSL
+305 IAYFRSL
-312 NATKVMPG
+312 NATKVAAG
-320 GDHIVES
+320 SDHIVES

-334 EAKLIDRYQEEYG
+334 EAKLIDRYQEDYG

-374 SQLSGN
+374 SELSGN
-380 FGLAIIILTVITRVV
+380 FGLAIIILTVITRIV

-424 KDDKAQQQQALMA
+424 KDDREQQQQALMA

-480 WIQDLAAK
+480 WIQDLASK

-493 FNLFGL
+493 FNAFGL

-504 PSFMIIGIWPVLM
+504 PSFLIIGIWPILM
-517 GLTMYIQQKLNPAP
+517 GLTMYIQQKLNPSP

-542 FPLFITILLA
+542 LPLFITILLA

-579 TTIKTN
+579 TTVKTN

>member
-1 MILFQKGKNRFMESR
+1 MESR

-41 EVLNGDII
+41 EMLNGEIES
-49 NGDVSEVN
+49 GDVSEVN

-62 MEAIDDIEKSLGI
+62 MEAIDEIERSLGI
-75 TESDAIGLQEALGQN
+75 TENDNIGLDEALSAD
-90 KRVLIETDSLAG
+90 KRVKIETNSIVG

-113 IILKKYNE
+113 IVLKKYNE
-121 TQEEDSEKIRLL
+121 TQEEFSEKIRVL
-133 QPIDTFNGYEVTFGW
+133 QPIDTYDGYEVTFGW
-148 IKNQDANFETPNADS
+148 IKNQDANFETPNAES
-163 NWKVSGNNTILTSSN
+163 IWKVSNNNATLTSNN
-178 EVEFEWNNST
+178 EVEFEWSNKT
-188 GQKFVTT
+188 GQTFVTT
-195 IGLDEDYLFDITQRV
+195 IGLDEDYLFDITQEV
-210 ENNSGEEIIIN
+210 KNNSNEEIIIN
-221 NASKVTRKQAPT
+221 NASKVTRKQAPS

-262 DNETLNF
+262 DEETLNF

-283 LAALIPDQDKS
+283 LAALIPDQNKS

-312 NATKVMPG
+312 NATKVAAG
-320 GDHIVES
+320 SDHIVES

-334 EAKLIDRYQEEYG
+334 EAKLIDRYQEDYG

-374 SQLSGN
+374 SELSGN
-380 FGLAIIILTVITRVV
+380 FGLAIIILTVITRIV

-424 KDDKAQQQQALMA
+424 KDDRAQQQQALMA

-579 TTIKTN
+579 TTVKTN

>member
-1 MILFQKGKNRFMESR
+1 MESR

-41 EVLNGDII
+41 EMLNGEIES
-49 NGDVSEVN
+49 GDVSEVN

-62 MEAIDDIEKSLGI
+62 MEAIDEIERSLGI
-75 TESDAIGLQEALGQN
+75 AENDNIGLDEALSAD
-90 KRVLIETDSLAG
+90 KRVKIETNSIVG

-113 IILKKYNE
+113 IVLKKYNE
-121 TQEEDSEKIRLL
+121 TQEEFSEKIRVLR
-133 QPIDTFNGYEVTFGW
+133 PIDTYDGYEVTFGW
-148 IKNQDANFETPNADS
+148 IKNQDANFETPNAES
-163 NWKVSGNNTILTSSN
+163 IWKVSNSNATLTSNN
-178 EVEFEWNNST
+178 EVEFEWSNTT
-188 GQKFVTT
+188 GQTFVTT
-195 IGLDEDYLFDITQRV
+195 IGLDEDYLFDITQEV
-210 ENNSGEEIIIN
+210 KNNSNEEIIIN
-221 NASKVTRKQAPT
+221 NASKVTRKQAPS

-262 DNETLNF
+262 DEETLNF

-283 LAALIPDQDKS
+283 LAALIPDQNKS

-312 NATKVMPG
+312 NATKVAAG
-320 GDHIVES
+320 SDHIVES

-334 EAKLIDRYQEEYG
+334 EAKLIDRYQEDYG

-374 SQLSGN
+374 SELSGN
-380 FGLAIIILTVITRVV
+380 FGLAIIILTVITRIV

-424 KDDKAQQQQALMA
+424 KDDRAQQQQALMA

-579 TTIKTN
+579 TTVKTN

>member
-1 MILFQKGKNRFMESR
+1 MESR

-41 EVLNGDII
+41 EMLNGEIES
-49 NGDVSEVN
+49 GDVSEVN

-62 MEAIDDIEKSLGI
+62 MEAIDEIERSLGI
-75 TESDAIGLQEALGQN
+75 AENDNIGLDEALSAD
-90 KRVLIETDSLAG
+90 KRVKIETNSIVG

-113 IILKKYNE
+113 IVLKKYNE
-121 TQEEDSEKIRLL
+121 TQEEFSEKIRVL
-133 QPIDTFNGYEVTFGW
+133 QPIDTYDGYEVTFGW
-148 IKNQDANFETPNADS
+148 IKNQDANFETPNAES
-163 NWKVSGNNTILTSSN
+163 IWKVSNSNATLTSNN
-178 EVEFEWNNST
+178 EVEFEWSNTT
-188 GQKFVTT
+188 GQTFVTT
-195 IGLDEDYLFDITQRV
+195 IGLDEDYLFDITQEV
-210 ENNSGEEIIIN
+210 KNNSNEEIIIN
-221 NASKVTRKQAPT
+221 NASKVTRKQAPS

-262 DNETLNF
+262 DEETLNF

-283 LAALIPDQDKS
+283 LAALIPDQNKS

-312 NATKVMPG
+312 NATKVAAG
-320 GDHIVES
+320 SDHIVES

-334 EAKLIDRYQEEYG
+334 EAKLIDRYQEDYG

-374 SQLSGN
+374 SELSGN
-380 FGLAIIILTVITRVV
+380 FGLAIIILTVITRIV

-424 KDDKAQQQQALMA
+424 KDDRAQQQQALMA

-463 YKMLFVS
+463 YKMLFVT

-579 TTIKTN
+579 TTVKTN

>member
-1 MILFQKGKNRFMESR
+1 MESR

-41 EVLNGDII
+41 EMLNGEIES
-49 NGDVSEVN
+49 GDVSEVN

-62 MEAIDDIEKSLGI
+62 MEAIDEIERSLGI
-75 TESDAIGLQEALGQN
+75 TENDNIGLDEALSAD
-90 KRVLIETDSLAG
+90 KRVKIETDSIIG

-121 TQEEDSEKIRLL
+121 TQEEFSEKIRVL
-133 QPIDTFNGYEVTFGW
+133 QPIDTYDGYEVTFGW
-148 IKNQDANFETPNADS
+148 IKNQDANFETPNAES
-163 NWKVSGNNTILTSSN
+163 IWKVSNSNATLRSNN
-178 EVEFEWNNST
+178 EVEFEWSNTT
-188 GQKFVTT
+188 GQTFITT
-195 IGLDEDYLFDITQRV
+195 IGLDEDYLFDITQEV
-210 ENNSGEEIIIN
+210 KNNSNEEIIIN
-221 NASKVTRKQAPT
+221 NASKVTRKQAPS

-262 DNETLNF
+262 DEETLNF

-283 LAALIPDQDKS
+283 LAALIPDQNKS

-305 IAYYRSL
+305 IAYFRSL
-312 NATKVMPG
+312 NATKVAAG
-320 GDHIVES
+320 SDHIVES

-334 EAKLIDRYQEEYG
+334 EAKLIDRYQEDYG

-374 SQLSGN
+374 SELSGN
-380 FGLAIIILTVITRVV
+380 FGLAIIILTVITRIV

-424 KDDKAQQQQALMA
+424 KDDRAQQQQALMA

-480 WIQDLAAK
+480 WIQDLASK

-493 FNLFGL
+493 FNAFGL

-504 PSFMIIGIWPVLM
+504 PSFLIIGIWPILM

-542 FPLFITILLA
+542 LPLFITILLA

-579 TTIKTN
+579 TTVKTN

>member
-1 MILFQKGKNRFMESR
+1 MESR

-26 GVLFIWSFFFEAPEQ
+26 VVLFIWSFFFEAPEQ
-41 EVLNGDII
+41 EMLNGEIES
-49 NGDVSEVN
+49 GDVSEVN

-62 MEAIDDIEKSLGI
+62 MEAIDEIERSLGI
-75 TESDAIGLQEALGQN
+75 TENDNIGLDEALSAD
-90 KRVLIETDSLAG
+90 KRVKIETDSIVG

-113 IILKKYNE
+113 IVLKKYNE
-121 TQEEDSEKIRLL
+121 TQEEFSEKIRVL
-133 QPIDTFNGYEVTFGW
+133 QPIDTYDGYEVTFGW
-148 IKNQDANFETPNADS
+148 IKNQDANFETPNAES
-163 NWKVSGNNTILTSSN
+163 IWKVSNSNATLTSNN
-178 EVEFEWNNST
+178 EVEFEWSNTT
-188 GQKFVTT
+188 GQTFITT
-195 IGLDEDYLFDITQRV
+195 IGLDEDYLFDITQEV
-210 ENNSGEEIIIN
+210 KNNSNEEIIIN
-221 NASKVTRKQAPT
+221 NASKVTRKQAPS

-262 DNETLNF
+262 DEETLNF

-283 LAALIPDQDKS
+283 LAALIPDQNKS

-312 NATKVMPG
+312 NATKVAAG
-320 GDHIVES
+320 SDHIVES

-334 EAKLIDRYQEEYG
+334 EAKLIDRYQEDYG

-374 SQLSGN
+374 SELSGN
-380 FGLAIIILTVITRVV
+380 FGLAIIILTVITRIV

-424 KDDKAQQQQALMA
+424 KDDRAQQQQALMA

-480 WIQDLAAK
+480 WIQDLASK

-493 FNLFGL
+493 FNAFGL

-504 PSFMIIGIWPVLM
+504 PSFLIIGIWPILM

-542 FPLFITILLA
+542 LPLFITILLA

-579 TTIKTN
+579 TTVKTN

>member
-1 MILFQKGKNRFMESR
+1 MESR

-41 EVLNGDII
+41 EMLNGEIES
-49 NGDVSEVN
+49 GDVSEVN

-62 MEAIDDIEKSLGI
+62 MEAIDEIERSLGI
-75 TESDAIGLQEALGQN
+75 TKNDNIGLDEALSAD
-90 KRVLIETDSLAG
+90 KRVKIETNSIVG

-113 IILKKYNE
+113 IVLKKYNK
-121 TQEEDSEKIRLL
+121 TQEEFSEKIRVL
-133 QPIDTFNGYEVTFGW
+133 QPIDTYDGYEVTFGW
-148 IKNQDANFETPNADS
+148 IKNQDANFETPNAES
-163 NWKVSGNNTILTSSN
+163 IWKVSNSNATLTSNN
-178 EVEFEWNNST
+178 EVEFEWSNTT
-188 GQKFVTT
+188 GQTFITT
-195 IGLDEDYLFDITQRV
+195 IGLDEDYLFDITQEV
-210 ENNSGEEIIIN
+210 KNNSNEEIIIN
-221 NASKVTRKQAPT
+221 NASKVTRKQAPS

-262 DNETLNF
+262 DEETLNF

-283 LAALIPDQDKS
+283 LAALIPDQNKS

-312 NATKVMPG
+312 NATKVAAG
-320 GDHIVES
+320 SDHIVES

-334 EAKLIDRYQEEYG
+334 EAKLIDRYQEDYG

-374 SQLSGN
+374 SELSGN
-380 FGLAIIILTVITRVV
+380 FGLAIIILTVITRIV

-424 KDDKAQQQQALMA
+424 KDDRAQQQQALMA

-480 WIQDLAAK
+480 WIQDLASK

-493 FNLFGL
+493 FNAFGL

-504 PSFMIIGIWPVLM
+504 PSFLIIGIWPILM

-542 FPLFITILLA
+542 LPLFITILLA

-579 TTIKTN
+579 TTVKTN

>member
-1 MILFQKGKNRFMESR
+1 MESR

-41 EVLNGDII
+41 EMLNGEIES
-49 NGDVSEVN
+49 GDVSEVN

-62 MEAIDDIEKSLGI
+62 MEAIDEIERSLGI
-75 TESDAIGLQEALGQN
+75 TENDNIGLDEALSAD
-90 KRVLIETDSLAG
+90 KRVKIETNSIVG

-113 IILKKYNE
+113 IVLKKYNE
-121 TQEEDSEKIRLL
+121 TQEEFSEKIRVL
-133 QPIDTFNGYEVTFGW
+133 QPIDTYDGYEVTFGW
-148 IKNQDANFETPNADS
+148 IKNQDANFETPNAES
-163 NWKVSGNNTILTSSN
+163 IWKVSNSNGTLTSNN
-178 EVEFEWNNST
+178 EVEFEWSNTT
-188 GQKFVTT
+188 GQTFVTT
-195 IGLDEDYLFDITQRV
+195 IGLDEDYLFDITQEV
-210 ENNSGEEIIIN
+210 KNNSNEEIIIN
-221 NASKVTRKQAPT
+221 NASKVTRKQAPS

-262 DNETLNF
+262 DEETLNF

-283 LAALIPDQDKS
+283 LAALIPDQNKS

-312 NATKVMPG
+312 NATKVAAG
-320 GDHIVES
+320 SDHIVES

-334 EAKLIDRYQEEYG
+334 EAKLIDRYQEDYG

-374 SQLSGN
+374 SELSGN
-380 FGLAIIILTVITRVV
+380 FGLAIIILTVITRIV

-424 KDDKAQQQQALMA
+424 KDDRAQQQQALMA

-579 TTIKTN
+579 TTVKTN

>member
-1 MILFQKGKNRFMESR
+1 MESR

-41 EVLNGDII
+41 EMLNGEIES
-49 NGDVSEVN
+49 GDVSEVN

-62 MEAIDDIEKSLGI
+62 MEAIDEIERSLGI
-75 TESDAIGLQEALGQN
+75 TENDNIGLDEALSAD
-90 KRVLIETDSLAG
+90 KRVKIETNSIVG

-113 IILKKYNE
+113 IVLKKYNE
-121 TQEEDSEKIRLL
+121 TQEEFSEKIRVLR
-133 QPIDTFNGYEVTFGW
+133 PIDTYDGYEVTFGW
-148 IKNQDANFETPNADS
+148 IKNQDANFETPNAES
-163 NWKVSGNNTILTSSN
+163 IWKVSNSNATLTSNN
-178 EVEFEWNNST
+178 EVEFEWSNTT
-188 GQKFVTT
+188 GQTFITT
-195 IGLDEDYLFDITQRV
+195 IGLDEDYLFDITQEV
-210 ENNSGEEIIIN
+210 KNNSNEEIIIN
-221 NASKVTRKQAPT
+221 NASKVTRKQAPS

-262 DNETLNF
+262 DKETLNF

-283 LAALIPDQDKS
+283 LAALIPDQNKS

-312 NATKVMPG
+312 NATKVAAG
-320 GDHIVES
+320 SDHIVES

-334 EAKLIDRYQEEYG
+334 EAKLIDRYQEDYG

-374 SQLSGN
+374 SELSGN
-380 FGLAIIILTVITRVV
+380 FGLAIIILTVITRIV

-424 KDDKAQQQQALMA
+424 KDDRAQQQQALMA

-579 TTIKTN
+579 TTVKTN

>member
-1 MILFQKGKNRFMESR
+1 METR

-21 IILSV
+21 IVLSV
-26 GVLFIWSFFFEAPEQ
+26 GVLLLWTVFIEAPRQQINQSIELSQQ
-41 EVLNGDII
+41 ESIGEIAELETEKLNQ
-49 NGDVSEVN
+49 
-57 SNELD
+57 
-62 MEAIDDIEKSLGI
+62 IEEDLGI
-75 TESDAIGLQEALGQN
+75 KKQSFETLENSLQSSVRINIDTQ
-90 KRVLIETDSLAG
+90 SLEG
-102 SINLKGLRIDD
+102 SINLKGLKIDD
-113 IILKKYNE
+113 IILKKY
-121 TQEEDSEKIRLL
+121 QENLDENSSNIRVLSPL
-133 QPIDTFNGYEVTFGW
+133 STENGYEISFGW
-148 IKNQDANFETPNADS
+148 LKDKNANFETPTSESEWKLISTS
-163 NWKVSGNNTILTSSN
+163 NTLRENNEL
-178 EVEFEWNNST
+178 EFEWSNNT
-188 GQKFVTT
+188 GQIYRTSIAV
-195 IGLDEDYLFDITQRV
+195 DENYLFSINQKII
-210 ENNSGEEIIIN
+210 NNSGQEIIVN
-221 NASKVTRKQAPT
+221 NASKINRQSAPA

-248 QEKLELIDYDDLKD
+248 EEKLELIDYDDLKD
-262 DNETLNF
+262 ENETLNY
-269 ESDNGWV
+269 ESENGWV

-283 LAALIPDQDKS
+283 LAALIPDQAKP

-312 NATKVMPG
+312 NAHSVQSNEEFEVNSK
-320 GDHIVES
+320 
-327 QIFIGAK
+327 IFIGAK
-334 EAKLIDRYQEEYG
+334 EAKLIDKYQEDFN

-361 FLTKPLFNVIYFF
+361 FLTKPLFYIIYFF
-374 SQLSGN
+374 SGISGN
-380 FGLAIIILTVITRVV
+380 FGLAIIILTVITRII

-402 SFISM
+402 SFVSM

-416 MTRIKELH
+416 MTRIKELY
-424 KDDKAQQQQALMA
+424 KEDRPQQQKALMD

-504 PSFMIIGIWPVLM
+504 PSFMIIGVWPVLM
-517 GLTMYIQQKLNPAP
+517 GVTMYLQQKLNPAP
-531 PDPIQARIFMF
+531 PDPIQAKIFMF

-552 QFAAGLVIYWTTNNV
+552 QFAAGLVIYWTTNNI

-574 IINKR
+574 VITRR
-579 TTIKTN
+579 TTVKTN

>member
-1 MILFQKGKNRFMESR
+1 MESR

-41 EVLNGDII
+41 EMLNGEIES
-49 NGDVSEVN
+49 GDVSEVN

-62 MEAIDDIEKSLGI
+62 MEAIDEIERSLGI
-75 TESDAIGLQEALGQN
+75 TENDNIGLDEALN
-90 KRVLIETDSLAG
+90 ADKRVKIETDSIVG

-113 IILKKYNE
+113 IVLKKYNE
-121 TQEEDSEKIRLL
+121 TQEEFSEKIRVL
-133 QPIDTFNGYEVTFGW
+133 QPIDTYDGYEVTFGW
-148 IKNQDANFETPNADS
+148 IKNQDANFETPNAES
-163 NWKVSGNNTILTSSN
+163 IWKVSNSNATLTSNN
-178 EVEFEWNNST
+178 EVEFEWSNTT
-188 GQKFVTT
+188 GQTFVTT
-195 IGLDEDYLFDITQRV
+195 IGLDEDYLFDITQEV
-210 ENNSGEEIIIN
+210 KNNSNEEIIIN
-221 NASKVTRKQAPT
+221 NASKVTRKQAPS

-262 DNETLNF
+262 DEETLNF

-283 LAALIPDQDKS
+283 LAALIPDQNKS

-312 NATKVMPG
+312 NATKVAAG
-320 GDHIVES
+320 SDHIVES

-334 EAKLIDRYQEEYG
+334 EAKLIDRYQEDYG

-374 SQLSGN
+374 SELSGN
-380 FGLAIIILTVITRVV
+380 FGLAIIILTVITRIV

-424 KDDKAQQQQALMA
+424 KDDRAQQQQALMA

-579 TTIKTN
+579 TTVKTN